1 MTSLVVTRWRPD
13 HPTSGAALRIW
24 QNIQALARLGP
35 VDVLTVGLDDG
46 GGTVAGVRSW
56 TSLSLRRRT
65 RWDQLKTRC
74 WLLRPG
80 VHHSIDA
87 FHAGAVARRVCAQIA
102 DRRYDVAV
110 IEGIALASY
119 IPYLT
124 RTGARIVFDA
134 HNVESLLLGDA
145 LRASAPAGTV
155 RRLKNW
161 VVMRRIQAAER
172 RAVRRSHLVWACS
185 APDAQQIERLFGGPP
200 VSVVPNALDVDA
212 YRGAPLAD
220 ADWSRQS
227 ITVLYTGLFS
237 YSPNADAAM
246 ALVQEVLPRL
256 RASGRDARLMLVG
269 RDPTAAMLAAARRDP
284 SVVVTGAVESVVPY
298 LHAPCVV
305 AVPLRLG
312 SGTRLKILE
321 AFAAGRPVISTA
333 KGAEGLDAID
343 GTHLLVRDDPD
354 GFAGAI
360 VDLWHD
366 ADLRRQLCQHATA
379 LVRAQYSWSVAADR
393 IAQSLTASVSDHA
406 HRQSELRRVPGHN
419 QSSAHHEA

>member
-1 MTSLVVTRWRPD
+1 VTSLVVTRWRPD
-13 HPTSGAALRIW
+13 QAKTGAALRIW
-24 QNIQALARLGP
+24 QNIQALTRLGP
-35 VDVLTVGLDDG
+35 VDVLTVDTDDDDA
-46 GGTVAGVRSW
+46 TFAGVRNW
-56 TSLSLRRRT
+56 TSVSLHGRT
-65 RWDQLKTRC
+65 RWDRLKTRC
-74 WLLRPG
+74 WVLRPG

-87 FHAGAVARRVCAQIA
+87 FHAGAVARRLRTQIV
-102 DRRYDVAV
+102 DQRYDVAV
-110 IEGIALASY
+110 VEGIALASY
-119 IPYLT
+119 IPDLT

-134 HNVESLLLGDA
+134 HNVESLLLRDT
-145 LRASAPAGTV
+145 LRASALAGPV

-185 APDAQQIERLFGGPP
+185 TRDAQQIERLFGGPP

-246 ALVQEVLPRL
+246 TLVQEVLPRL
-256 RASGRDARLMLVG
+256 RATGRDARLMLVG

-284 SVVVTGAVESVVPY
+284 SVLVTGAVESVVPY

-321 AFAAGRPVISTA
+321 AFAAGRPVVSTA

-343 GTHLLVRDDPD
+343 GRHLVIREDPD
-354 GFAGAI
+354 GFAAAI

-366 ADLRRQLCQHATA
+366 AKRRRQLCEQATA
-379 LVRAQYSWSVAADR
+379 LVQTQYSWSVAADR
-393 IAQSLTASVSDHA
+393 IARSLAATVPDVFQSD
-406 HRQSELRRVPGHN
+406 RRPIAGHN